1 MNIGFDKEEIA
12 QLRAECAKEGKPYII
27 VEDEED
33 MSNSGQVA
41 HFQFVGV
48 RHGQEVIY
56 DILMTTLE
64 MEYELELY
72 DAAMESISEELK
84 MNKITD
90 EKEIEERMDEA
101 MSLIEEEEGVKVCEQ
116 LTIDDDFDYGI
127 GVEYIIHA
135 PEIDDKLI
143 QKFIKEFSNGSVKL
157 DKTMYSFNDELE

>member
-1 MNIGFDKEEIA
+1 MNIGFDKEEIT
-12 QLRAECAKEGKPYII
+12 QLKAECVKEGKPYVI
-27 VEDEED
+27 VEDEDD

-56 DILMTTLE
+56 DVLMTTLE

-90 EKEIEERMDEA
+90 DSEIEQMMDEA
-101 MSLIEEEEGVKVCEQ
+101 MSLLEEEESVKVSEQ
-116 LTIDDDFDYGI
+116 LTIDDNFEYGI
-127 GVEYIIHA
+127 GVEYTIHSA
-135 PEIDDKLI
+135 EIDDKLI
-143 QKFIKEFSNGSVKL
+143 QKFIKEFSADAVKL
-157 DKTMYSFNDELE
+157 DKTLYSFNDEL